1 MTYAYSNSTHVKLQV
16 ITKNIDWLTDLRVG
30 NENDLDKEGY
40 EEENLP
46 EVVKTWTAL
55 VLNYQVALAP
65 VSLLLVV
72 FLRVGWH
79 DLVIINLEKELHE
92 VFVAIPIRMDIRE
105 VSNGKLL
112 GSELFAAYPSLK
124 YGFM

>member
-1 MTYAYSNSTHVKLQV
+1 M

-30 NENDLDKEGY
+30 DESDLDKEGY

-46 EVVKTWTAL
+46 EAVKTWTAL

-65 VSLLLVV
+65 VSRLLVF

-92 VFVAIPIRMDIRE
+92 VFVAIPKRINIRE
-105 VSNGKLL
+105 VSNGKL
-112 GSELFAAYPSLK
+112 
-124 YGFM
+124 